1 MIVVESQKRRG
12 FIGRLETGQDVV
24 AGIRDFCVRERVETA
39 FFSGFGYV
47 SNPVVRIFRP
57 EHKRY
62 LKGEENLTG
71 HYLLTSVQGSVS
83 FHQEA
88 RELNIMATC
97 RHAETG
103 DVVVA
108 ELLEA
113 EVISFEFSV
122 RSFDDV
128 RLYRDH
134 DEHTGLRQWVMMEL
148 VDGSGQEETPVESAE
163 PEASAQ
169 ADTAEPIEI
178 AIGDFLEHPRL
189 GLCEVIDL
197 VGDSRLAIR
206 LQTDRI
212 VELHRGIIN
221 LESKGE
227 KDGHRVFNV
236 SIRRK

>member
-24 AGIRDFCVRERVETA
+24 TGIRDFCVRERVETA

-71 HYLLTSVQGSVS
+71 DYLLTSVQGSVS

-88 RELNIMATC
+88 RELNIVVTC
-97 RHAETG
+97 RHVETG

-108 ELLEA
+108 ELLGA

-122 RSFDDV
+122 SSFDDV

-134 DEHTGLRQWVMMEL
+134 DEHTGLRQWVMMEM
-148 VDGSGQEETPVESAE
+148 VDDTSAAKPVVVSAKPEPVETVEEESV
-163 PEASAQ
+163 
-169 ADTAEPIEI
+169 EI

-189 GLCEVIDL
+189 GLCEVIEL

-221 LESKGE
+221 LEQTGE
-227 KDGHRVFNV
+227 RDEHRVFNV